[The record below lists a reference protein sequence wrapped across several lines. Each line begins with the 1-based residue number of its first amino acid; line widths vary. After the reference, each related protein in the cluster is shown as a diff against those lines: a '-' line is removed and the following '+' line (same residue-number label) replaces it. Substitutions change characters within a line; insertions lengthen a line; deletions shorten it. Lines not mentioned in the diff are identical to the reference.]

1 VTTKPKFNPN
11 DEALRIERQIVRMVV
26 DHPFFA
32 TLILKMSLKPTP
44 SVPTFC
50 TDGVTLFYNPAFS
63 ASLDDQEILTVLAH
77 EVLHPAFGHLWRL
90 GDRDM
95 RKWNIAT
102 DYEINNYLVQY
113 NEDESAA
120 GRVAPFKLP
129 QGALIDAKYNNMVGE
144 EIYPL
149 LGEDAPPPP
158 PPPPPG
164 EGEPCDDGD
173 PGDQPGNTPSDRPGK
188 SDGKSPNGNNPQKS
202 PNGDPTP
209 GDGGMGDFMEP
220 AETPGNSEGE
230 WQNRLVEGHNSAKL
244 QGRGAGNIARIVEKH
259 LKGQQDWRH
268 ILRDLLSAAA
278 ADDYDEQRPDRRFLE
293 DDIFLPTL
301 YSERVGEFVVAID
314 TSGSI
319 QDGLLTKF
327 LGEVQYCMDTVRP
340 ERITVIDCDTQVN
353 TVEEYSDGDDI
364 TSFRPKGGG
373 GTDFKPVFDHARN
386 MTKPPE
392 AIVYFTD
399 GYGDFPKDSPDCP
412 VIWVDYG
419 GAEYPWGEVVR
430 VNTAN

>member
-1 VTTKPKFNPN
+1 MTTTKPKFNAN

-32 TLILKMSLKPTP
+32 TLILKMNLKAST

-95 RKWNIAT
+95 TKWNMAT

-129 QGALIDAKYNNMVGE
+129 KGALIDAKYNNMVGE

-149 LGEDAPPPP
+149 LGEAMPPQ
-158 PPPPPG
+158 PPPPG
-164 EGEPCDDGD
+164 GEGEGEPQDGEGQGEANT
-173 PGDQPGNTPSDRPGK
+173 PSNEPGKGKGKSPSGDQPAPG
-188 SDGKSPNGNNPQKS
+188 P
-202 PNGDPTP
+202 GDPTP

-220 AETPGNSEGE
+220 AEAPGNSEGE

-244 QGRGAGNIARIVEKH
+244 QGRGSGNIARIVEKH

-268 ILRDLLSAAA
+268 ILRDLLSSAA
-278 ADDYDEQRPDRRFLE
+278 ADDYDEQRPDRRFME
-293 DDIFLPTL
+293 DDIYLPTL

-319 QDGLLTKF
+319 QDGLLSKF

-340 ERITVIDCDTQVN
+340 ERITVIDCDAQVN
-353 TVEEYSDGDDI
+353 TVEEYTDGDDI
-364 TSFRPKGGG
+364 TSFKPKGGG

-392 AIVYFTD
+392 AIIYFTD
-399 GYGDFPKDSPDCP
+399 GYGDFPKESPDCP